1 MEKRVCAGRSE
12 GYYIEGNSMKENE
25 VEDENVYAVER
36 VVDERKRKVIT
47 LLYYTCNNFY
57 IRERKSIWF
66 YGRDSQ
72 ERNRRGYWR
81 RILRQQH

>member
-12 GYYIEGNSMKENE
+12 GYFIEGNSMEENE

-47 LLYYTCNNFY
+47 CY
-57 IRERKSIWF
+57 IIHVIIFK
-66 YGRDSQ
+66 
-72 ERNRRGYWR
+72 
-81 RILRQQH
+81 